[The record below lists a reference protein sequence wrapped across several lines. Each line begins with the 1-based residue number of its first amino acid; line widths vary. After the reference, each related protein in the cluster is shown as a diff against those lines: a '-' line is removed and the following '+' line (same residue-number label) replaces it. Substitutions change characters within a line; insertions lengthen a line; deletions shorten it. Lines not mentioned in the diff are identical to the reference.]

1 MQDDDT
7 LDSDFIVID
16 DDSKDNVNS
25 DSEVDEYEE

>member
-16 DDSKDNVNS
+16 DDSNDNVNS